1 MHLYEQMGHPVVA
14 ANYFGDEGAHVA
26 KCLWWLQRYVAQH
39 PNFQL
44 DSVPESER
52 GEWLGQYY
60 TDAVEQLDLATLTS
74 YPYPYVVPAKVLSIA
89 AHPAEKAPKNW
100 HVVRLQVDEAGLEE
114 EVVCGGTGYTVGDKV
129 AYTPVGTKVK
139 GVVVAGKDMMGVT
152 SRGIMMSEK
161 ELGIEPKADE
171 KKEEAAVEEKKEGK
185 AKAGKQAKPA
195 KEQVSDAASQRI
207 AIFPASLPLGV
218 PVADSGRLPTA
229 PEGSV
234 MAEWESRKAEVRR
247 MLQGMEHGDEQ
258 LVALWMKTRQW
269 SLDEFKRIY
278 AWLNVRFDHDFFESE
293 VSEPSRLIANDYYQ
307 RGVLVNS
314 NGAVGAD
321 LTAYGLGFCMVLKSD
336 GSGLYATKDL
346 ALAKRKFEQF
356 GIDQSIYIVDA
367 AQSLHFKQVFKTL
380 ELMGYEQA
388 KNCVHI
394 AYGQVVLESGKM
406 SSRAGNVILFSQL
419 RRELNTIIYD
429 RYLVRKTEE
438 GQKAQAEED
447 QRVQEEARAEGKAAA
462 YIPQRR
468 DEVWTRDEIEVAQHA
483 IAVAAIKYGML
494 NHDIVKDVVFKMDNW
509 TSTTGNTGPYMLYA
523 YARIRSILRKVAA
536 THPPSSAQ
544 PDLALLSHE
553 AERAVLTMLHDYWA
567 VIEQCT
573 LSHNPSALCTYLFDL
588 SKGFTEWYDKCAV
601 LQEKDDRVRD
611 ARLAFIEAIAL
622 VIQHGLGLLGI
633 KTLERM

>member
-1 MHLYEQMGHPVVA
+1 MGHPVVA

-26 KCLWWLQRYVAQH
+26 KCLWWLNRYIAKQAD
-39 PNFQL
+39 FQL
-44 DSVPESER
+44 DSVPETER
-52 GEWLGQYY
+52 GEWLGQFY
-60 TDAVEQLDLATLTS
+60 TDAVEQLDLATLTT
-74 YPYPYVVPAKVLSIA
+74 YPYPYVVPAKVLSVA

-100 HVVRLQVDEAGLEE
+100 RVVRLQVDESGAEE
-114 EVVCGGTGYTVGDKV
+114 EVVCGGIGYNVGDKV
-129 AYTPVGTKVK
+129 AYTPVGVKVK
-139 GVVVAGKDMMGVT
+139 GVAVAGKDMMGVT

-171 KKEEAAVEEKKEGK
+171 KKDETAAPVAPEEKKEAKGK
-185 AKAGKQAKPA
+185 GGKQAKPA
-195 KEQVSDAASQRI
+195 KDQVSDAASQRI
-207 AIFPASLPLGV
+207 TILPASLPLGI

-234 MAEWESRKAEVRR
+234 MAEWEARKAEVRQT
-247 MLQGMEHGDEQ
+247 LLGMEHGDER
-258 LVALWMKTRQW
+258 LVALWQKTRKW

-293 VSEPSRLIANDYYQ
+293 VSEESRLMANDFHK
-307 RGVLVNS
+307 RGVFINS

-321 LTAYGLGFCMVLKSD
+321 LTAYALGFCMVLKSD

-388 KNCVHI
+388 KQCVHI

-419 RRELNTIIYD
+419 RRELNRIIYD
-429 RYLVRKTEE
+429 RYLVRKTED

-447 QRVQEEARAEGKAAA
+447 QRTMEEARVEGKGPA
-462 YIPQRR
+462 YIPLRR
-468 DEVWTRDEIEVAQHA
+468 DEVWTRDEIEVAQHI
-483 IAVAAIKYGML
+483 IAVSAIKYGML

-523 YARIRSILRKVAA
+523 YARIRSIIRKVAA
-536 THPPSSAQ
+536 AHPPSTAT
-544 PDLALLSHE
+544 PDLSLLNHE
-553 AERAVLTMLHDYWA
+553 SERAVLTQLHDYWA

-588 SKGFTEWYDKCAV
+588 SKGFTEWYDRCAV
-601 LQEKDDRVRD
+601 LQEKDDAVRD
-611 ARLAFIEAIAL
+611 ARLAFIEAIAM

-633 KTLERM
+633 STLERM